1 MTSDYPPYGTG
12 RWNFYRQYSSYWADR
27 MQINEDCSKPQKNK
41 MFGEIKSVDWVS
53 KINLSKNREKEI
65 KFYFEDSII
74 NFHYP
79 DNLLDFNILIE
90 ILQQETFEIGTKNDE
105 NNCNIYGEN
114 RKFEKLIV
122 MDDAPGLSDRSNE
135 FNSFMTVSRKFGYT
149 CLYIFH
155 IIYPSKS
162 IWQMILSQT
171 KIFNIFPSAIQL
183 GNMLKI
189 LTNNCNRETI
199 NYIPARDLWIN
210 RLYFSLSNESKNSCL
225 TIECKKS
232 GLSKDR
238 TNVEGNFEQFCDYGQ
253 NKKDRLYNKFL
264 AKKIDEKNDCLV
276 FQIDSLVKTTK
287 SIERKIFKP
296 VEEVKFMTSKNDRR
310 WNDSG
315 HFSKQIEYSD
325 QQNCRGRKKMEE
337 DLDFF
342 LSNNVNQKKI
352 VEKKKYTIWKLKPY
366 NTSRIKSQNILTKPL
381 DFRTAEWSRKICM
394 IEISFSTLVIC

>member
-122 MDDAPGLSDRSNE
+122 MDDAPGLADRSNE

-149 CLYIFH
+149 FTL
-155 IIYPSKS
+155 S
-162 IWQMILSQT
+162 IHLNQFGKW
-171 KIFNIFPSAIQL
+171 
-183 GNMLKI
+183 
-189 LTNNCNRETI
+189 
-199 NYIPARDLWIN
+199 
-210 RLYFSLSNESKNSCL
+210 YFSDKN
-225 TIECKKS
+225 
-232 GLSKDR
+232 
-238 TNVEGNFEQFCDYGQ
+238 F
-253 NKKDRLYNKFL
+253 
-264 AKKIDEKNDCLV
+264 
-276 FQIDSLVKTTK
+276 
-287 SIERKIFKP
+287 
-296 VEEVKFMTSKNDRR
+296 
-310 WNDSG
+310 
-315 HFSKQIEYSD
+315 
-325 QQNCRGRKKMEE
+325 
-337 DLDFF
+337 
-342 LSNNVNQKKI
+342 
-352 VEKKKYTIWKLKPY
+352 
-366 NTSRIKSQNILTKPL
+366 
-381 DFRTAEWSRKICM
+381 
-394 IEISFSTLVIC
+394 